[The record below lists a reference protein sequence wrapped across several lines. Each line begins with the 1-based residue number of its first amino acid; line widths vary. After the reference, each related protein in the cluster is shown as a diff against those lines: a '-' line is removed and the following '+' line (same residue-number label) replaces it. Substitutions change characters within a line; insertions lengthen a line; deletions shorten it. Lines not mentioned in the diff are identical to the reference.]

1 MNKSL
6 LAGMMMLIVGL
17 LLFFVLIP
25 YGIDSPK
32 KIRYSALSPLYYP
45 KIVAVALSIIG
56 AAIMVKSWRKT
67 EPETLEPQHPN
78 GKVRVL
84 SFLLIL
90 AIYATTL
97 DFLGF
102 VASGTMILTASLLLA
117 GERRVTVIAPVCLG
131 LPIMLHLFF
140 YKIANVP
147 IPAGILAPLLEGL

>member
-32 KIRYSALSPLYYP
+32 KIRYAALSPLYYP

-56 AAIMVKSWRKT
+56 FAIMVKSWRQT
-67 EPETLEPQHPN
+67 ELETLEPQHPN
-78 GKVRVL
+78 GKFRIIG
-84 SFLLIL
+84 FLLIL

-97 DFLGF
+97 DFFGF
-102 VASGTMILTASLLLA
+102 VLSGTLTLTASFLLA
-117 GERRVTVIAPVCLG
+117 GERRIIVITTIALS